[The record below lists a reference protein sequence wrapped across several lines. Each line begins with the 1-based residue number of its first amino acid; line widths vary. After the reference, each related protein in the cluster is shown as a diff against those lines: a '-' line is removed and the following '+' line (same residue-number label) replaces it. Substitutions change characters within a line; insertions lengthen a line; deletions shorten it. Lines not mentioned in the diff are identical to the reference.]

1 MRTDRRG
8 PLAAFIVVA
17 VIAAILLVT
26 SVRSQAAPGWLRAPT
41 ATVADLP
48 APNEVWTGASDHV
61 RQAVRHGLLL
71 VHKTETAD
79 SGLAAAVV
87 RPAVLQTQTRTP
99 TRAQARAQ
107 ARAGQA
113 THRAPRAAS
122 SATPHGSPAPHGP
135 GRHLDHGLTPGV
147 PPGRHLGW
155 QHLRGQGRP
164 WATPPGRGSPTPSA
178 RGRH

>member
-79 SGLAAAVV
+79 SGLTAAVV

-99 TRAQARAQ
+99 TRAQ